1 MGASTSS
8 DGPSRPLTS
17 PLSPDAFR
25 RLDETPDAAFYA
37 TPRFVTH
44 IDDGA
49 IAAVTQLYREHLPA
63 GGAVLDLMS
72 SWVSHLPP
80 DIPYRRVI
88 GLGMNAD
95 ELAANPRLDGW
106 VVHDLNAEPR
116 LPFADGE
123 FDGATCCVSI
133 DYLVQPVAVLRDLV
147 RVLRPGA
154 PLLVTFSNRRFPT
167 KVIAKWEA
175 LDDAGRAQLVGQYLR
190 EAGGWDDVVAL
201 DRSPERGDPLF
212 AIVARR
218 AGSKMSA
225 A

>member
-1 MGASTSS
+1 
-8 DGPSRPLTS
+8 
-17 PLSPDAFR
+17 
-25 RLDETPDAAFYA
+25 
-37 TPRFVTH
+37 VTE
-44 IDDGA
+44 
-49 IAAVTQLYREHLPA
+49 LYREHLPA

-72 SWVSHLPP
+72 SWVSHLPI
-80 DIPYRRVI
+80 DVSYARVM

-106 VVHDLNAEPR
+106 VVHDVNAEPR

-133 DYLVQPVAVLRDLV
+133 DYLVQPVAVLRDLA

-154 PLLVTFSNRRFPT
+154 PLVVTFSNRRFPT
-167 KVIAKWEA
+167 KVIALWEA
-175 LDDAGRAQLVGQYLR
+175 LDDAGHIQLVGQYLR
-190 EAGGWDDVVAL
+190 EAGGWDAIAAL
-201 DRSPERGDPLF
+201 DRSPETGDPLF